1 IEETTKYYESAD
13 VLYLPLI
20 NNSHT
25 SLLIPQK
32 VLEYL
37 KMSKPII
44 GMLQGDGKQIL
55 EDAGGAIFVDEN
67 PESIRNGILKISKL
81 SAEEKKIMGLKNSE
95 YFKKREDFD
104 LDNICDIL
112 IGDLKETI
120 TVHNKA
126 EKK

>member
-1 IEETTKYYESAD
+1 
-13 VLYLPLI
+13 
-20 NNSHT
+20 
-25 SLLIPQK
+25 
-32 VLEYL
+32 
-37 KMSKPII
+37 MSKPII